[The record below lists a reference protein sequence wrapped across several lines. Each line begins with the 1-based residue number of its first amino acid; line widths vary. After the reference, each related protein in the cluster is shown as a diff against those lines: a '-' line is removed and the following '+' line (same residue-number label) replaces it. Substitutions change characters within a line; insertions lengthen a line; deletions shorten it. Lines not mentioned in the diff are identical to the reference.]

1 MTKYCSSC
9 HTPNPERA
17 RRCRGCGGR
26 FSGIRTPTFG
36 FDSTRLDAAETA
48 WPPPGRRDE
57 LPRKP
62 PGHAAA
68 PRARK
73 TRASSAVA
81 AVATK
86 LAVLAALAGAV
97 VLVAQR
103 VPADRWGQ
111 AIARWTAPAA
121 STPAAPLRP
130 ATRPMPP
137 PAGSEA
143 STVLE
148 ALGLDP
154 ARIDGG
160 PAAESRPPVDG
171 PTLGPDAASR

>member
-36 FDSTRLDAAETA
+36 FDSTRLGAAETA
-48 WPPPGRRDE
+48 WPPPARHPVR
-57 LPRKP
+57 RKP
-62 PGHAAA
+62 SG
-68 PRARK
+68 RK
-73 TRASSAVA
+73 TRSSTAVA
-81 AVATK
+81 AVALK
-86 LAVLAALAGAV
+86 LAALAGLAGAA
-97 VLVAQR
+97 VLVAQL

-121 STPAAPLRP
+121 GAPATPARQAVRP
-130 ATRPMPP
+130 TPPPP
-137 PAGSEA
+137 PAASEA
-143 STVLE
+143 SAVLE

-154 ARIDGG
+154 ARIDGR
-160 PAAESRPPVDG
+160 PAAESRPPADG
-171 PTLGPDAASR
+171 PAIGSDASR